1 MNRELVNTN
10 IFSSQNDQSKDHE
23 QSRESAHFQG
33 ENNKRT
39 SDNLDHL
46 QPYGF
51 KVRQVQDRY
60 RMSRN

>member
-46 QPYGF
+46 
-51 KVRQVQDRY
+51 
-60 RMSRN
+60 